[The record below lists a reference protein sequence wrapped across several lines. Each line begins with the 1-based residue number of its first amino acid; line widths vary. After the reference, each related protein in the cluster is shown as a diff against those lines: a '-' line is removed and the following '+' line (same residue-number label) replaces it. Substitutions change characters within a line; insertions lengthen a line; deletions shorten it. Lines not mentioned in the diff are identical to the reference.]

1 MRQLLLYIFILFVCS
16 VSAEQFMITGKVV
29 DARDSL
35 QCIGAS
41 VMVVG
46 TNRGTATDGDGNFS
60 IEVEKGEILKFS
72 YVGYYSKEVK
82 IMNDSSLVI
91 ELRDN
96 GTCPEEIFYLIKGKV
111 TDKYNEP
118 LIGATVEIQGEGAH
132 RFVYTN
138 FDGNFSIEVEKGE
151 ILKFSYYGYNSKEV
165 EVLNNSSLI
174 IELEEDE
181 ELSGFDN
188 CPVICLCER
197 IRRDPGRYRFVPIER
212 DSLKRA
218 PKN

>member
-60 IEVEKGEILKFS
+60 IEVEKGEILMFS
-72 YVGYYSKEVK
+72 CVGYYSKEVK

-96 GTCPEEIFYLIKGKV
+96 RTCPEEIFYLIRGKV

-118 LIGATVEIQGEGAH
+118 LIGATVEIQGEGAQPH
-132 RFVYTN
+132 TTTDI
-138 FDGNFSIEVEKGE
+138 DGNFSIEVEKGE
-151 ILKFSYYGYNSKEV
+151 ILKFSCVGYYSREV